1 MANKIIYSTVYFI
14 VPTYILL
21 GINQMQ
27 WALEFLKCMKLEH
40 SYPEC
45 IGKIVYE
52 LEKQLIELYSKVSEK
67 LNEQKMQKETEKNED
82 NDNYSLG

>member
-1 MANKIIYSTVYFI
+1 
-14 VPTYILL
+14 
-21 GINQMQ
+21 
-27 WALEFLKCMKLEH
+27 MKLEH